1 MNTNTVEGLII
12 LSDSK
17 PITES
22 EIIEKY
28 VTLRRNSLEHILDL
42 KFNLE
47 VEKSVGDKVMTDNS
61 KLSKSFKEKES
72 EYEYIKEKY
81 EKLLRSNN
89 IINLNISK
97 YVKENLNL
105 QEELKSKDIEIKNL
119 KRKAEEDTL
128 SFKRT
133 STQFHERQ
141 EYLVSENSRLK
152 EIVTRYYEIDKSSN
166 GKKRKISSQ
175 DVIEVLH
182 EDDITKI
189 LNSASSADG
198 SFA

>member
-1 MNTNTVEGLII
+1 MNTNTVEGLTI

-28 VTLRRNSLEHILDL
+28 VILRKDYLERIVDL

-47 VEKSVGDKVMTDNS
+47 LEKSVGEKVIADNF
-61 KLSKSFKEKES
+61 KLSKSLKEKYS
-72 EYEYIKEKY
+72 EFEYIKKKY
-81 EKLLRSNN
+81 ENLLITNN
-89 IINLNISK
+89 ILNFNISE
-97 YVKENLNL
+97 YVRRNLNL
-105 QEELKSKDIEIKNL
+105 QEEVKSKDTEITNL
-119 KRKAEEDTL
+119 KRKVEEDTL

-141 EYLVSENSRLK
+141 EYLVSENSSLK

-189 LNSASSADG
+189 LNSVSSADG
-198 SFA
+198 SSA